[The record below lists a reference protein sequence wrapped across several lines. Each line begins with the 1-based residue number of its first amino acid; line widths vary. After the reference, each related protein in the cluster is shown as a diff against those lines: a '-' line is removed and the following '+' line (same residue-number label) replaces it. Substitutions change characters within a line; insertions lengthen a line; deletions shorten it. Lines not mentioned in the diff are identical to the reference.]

1 MQLHLQAVRIYQVDA
16 KARSGDMTSKHN
28 VTLAHQRS
36 EKREKKN
43 TEMARCKKQQQ
54 CKCEPYVR
62 TDSKVACIITW
73 NIQLRNA

>member
-43 TEMARCKKQQQ
+43 TEMARCKK
-54 CKCEPYVR
+54 KLKKILH
-62 TDSKVACIITW
+62 SSSSSASGSHM
-73 NIQLRNA
+73 

>member
-36 EKREKKN
+36 EKREKKK
-43 TEMARCKKQQQ
+43 TEMARCKKI
-54 CKCEPYVR
+54 KNKKRLHSRSSSASGSHMWGLAVKLPE
-62 TDSKVACIITW
+62 
-73 NIQLRNA
+73 